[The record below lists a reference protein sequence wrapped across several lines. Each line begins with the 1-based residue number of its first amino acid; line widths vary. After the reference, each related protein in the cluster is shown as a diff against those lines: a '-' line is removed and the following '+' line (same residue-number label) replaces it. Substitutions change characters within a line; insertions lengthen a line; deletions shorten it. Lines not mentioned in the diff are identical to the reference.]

1 MCHGQWSPRHF
12 GPMLSSFVK
21 VMVANEALSS
31 PFLVRV
37 QLTPSS
43 LLVLFF
49 CFLFFLHCEFGKG
62 KLSGFL
68 PVVVIFAGNYSSF
81 STELIHTCPLCIM
94 EVHTRGALE
103 VVPVKDINYPFI
115 LGVGAHGHLCDTHI
129 PPFLS
134 LFLSLSRT
142 REHTSP
148 PPLLIKRH
156 ISLHSPV
163 QWLCRI
169 RTVPEPLQPHS
180 VPRPPLRHSWLG
192 PKKDPSG
199 PASLKW

>member
-1 MCHGQWSPRHF
+1 
-12 GPMLSSFVK
+12 MLSSFVK

-31 PFLVRV
+31 PFLVRAW
-37 QLTPSS
+37 LTPQSS
-43 LLVLFF
+43 LVWGFF
-49 CFLFFLHCEFGKG
+49 SVFYCGFWKW

-68 PVVVIFAGNYSSF
+68 PVVIVIVIFAGNYSSF
-81 STELIHTCPLCIM
+81 SAELIHTCPLCVI

-103 VVPVKDINYPFI
+103 VVPVKDINDPFI
-115 LGVGAHGHLCDTHI
+115 LGEGAHGHLCDTHI

-134 LFLSLSRT
+134 VSISFTHT
-142 REHTSP
+142 RRHTHP
-148 PPLLIKRH
+148 HPLLIKRH

-163 QWLCRI
+163 QWLRCI